1 MREDLPSL
9 LGKTVTVVIDRPIG
23 STHPRHPDMVYPV
36 HYGYIPGM
44 LAEDGEEQDV
54 YLLGVEH
61 FVKEYRA
68 QIIGIIH
75 RRDDVEDKLVAAP
88 AGMYFTKEEIEA
100 AVWFQER
107 YFDSVV
113 EVIGSVGNGLDRSIV

>member
-1 MREDLPSL
+1 MREQLSSL
-9 LGKTVTVVIDRPIG
+9 LGKTVTVVIDRPMG
-23 STHPRHPDMVYPV
+23 SAHPRHPDMIYPV
-36 HYGYIPGM
+36 HYGYILGM

-61 FVKEYRA
+61 TVKEYRA
-68 QIIGIIH
+68 QVIGIIR

-88 AGMYFTKEEIEA
+88 AGMHFTKEEIEA

-113 EVIGSVGNGLDRSIV
+113 EM

>member
-9 LGKTVTVVIDRPIG
+9 LGKTVTVVIDRPMG

-44 LAEDGEEQDV
+44 PAEDGEEQDV

-68 QIIGIIH
+68 QVIGIIH
-75 RRDDVEDKLVAAP
+75 RRDDIEDKLVAAP
-88 AGMYFTKEEIEA
+88 AGMHFTKEEIEA

-113 EVIGSVGNGLDRSIV
+113 EVIGAP

>member
-9 LGKTVTVVIDRPIG
+9 LGKMVTVVIDRPMG
-23 STHPRHPDMVYPV
+23 SAHPRHPDMVYPV
-36 HYGYIPGM
+36 HYGYIPGIF
-44 LAEDGEEQDV
+44 AEDGEEQDV
-54 YLLGVEH
+54 YLLGVDQP
-61 FVKEYRA
+61 VREYQA
-68 QIIGIIH
+68 QVIGIIH

-88 AGMYFTKEEIEA
+88 AWMYFTKEEIEA

-113 EVIGSVGNGLDRSIV
+113 EVEK